1 MIPALQRHRAAAEP
15 GPRRRPATAQA
26 ARRHWL
32 VSILL
37 LAGLVLRVLTQLA
50 YRPALFYIDS
60 TRYLYHAAGN
70 DPAGYRVPLRA
81 ILLLGNLDTV
91 AAVQHL
97 LGLAMAVAIYA
108 VLLGRGAPRWLAA
121 LAVAPVLLDAY
132 QLQIEQTIM
141 PDVWFEALIVAG
153 LALLLWPTQARWWTI
168 IGGGLALGTA
178 ATFRQVGE
186 VLIGPALVY
195 VLIAS
200 GWRLQAIGR
209 AAGLC
214 AAFALPILAYC
225 SISFAVNGHFWLSHS
240 GTTTIYGRVAEAA
253 DCATMKLPA
262 SQQAL
267 CPNARQKA
275 LGPDGL
281 EHSPLS
287 PLRPYYANLP
297 HGEASRTVS
306 SFNRAVVTQQPLRV
320 LSAVASDAAKLFA
333 LKRVTSPGDT
343 PIWRWQFQ
351 GHYPTY
357 SPHATSAIVSSAAAG
372 FGGGRPVVDRPVAF
386 FLRHYQLHGGYTPG
400 PLYALAALAG
410 LLGSLGV
417 ARRRIPAAQRQLALA
432 CVLFFTAAAA
442 DLVASDIF
450 EFSWRYQLPALVTL
464 PPAGALGIAVITG
477 MIRGRGTAAHQVPS
491 VSRPA
496 ATAGSASRVSD
507 QPGQA
512 PGQVADQPGR

>member
-1 MIPALQRHRAAAEP
+1 
-15 GPRRRPATAQA
+15 
-26 ARRHWL
+26 
-32 VSILL
+32 
-37 LAGLVLRVLTQLA
+37 
-50 YRPALFYIDS
+50 
-60 TRYLYHAAGN
+60 
-70 DPAGYRVPLRA
+70 
-81 ILLLGNLDTV
+81 
-91 AAVQHL
+91 
-97 LGLAMAVAIYA
+97 
-108 VLLGRGAPRWLAA
+108 
-121 LAVAPVLLDAY
+121 
-132 QLQIEQTIM
+132 M

-214 AAFALPILAYC
+214 AAFALPILA
-225 SISFAVNGHFWLSHS
+225 
-240 GTTTIYGRVAEAA
+240 
-253 DCATMKLPA
+253 DCGTMKLPA

-450 EFSWRYQLPALVTL
+450 EFSWRYQLPALV
-464 PPAGALGIAVITG
+464 P
-477 MIRGRGTAAHQVPS
+477 
-491 VSRPA
+491 
-496 ATAGSASRVSD
+496 
-507 QPGQA
+507 
-512 PGQVADQPGR
+512 